1 MTPKL
6 YYLPPSPPCRSVL
19 LLGKMLGIQFNLK
32 EVNIMDGAHLKQ
44 DFLQLNP
51 THTIPTLQMA
61 DSDIVLWESRV
72 ILTYLTC
79 AYGKSDHEHLY
90 PKDYSKRA
98 LVDLHLHFD
107 LSTLYQRML
116 EYYFPTI
123 VLGAPL
129 DESKKARLAEALGF
143 LETMLNGKQFST
155 GDSFT
160 LADLTL
166 AVTTSQIEAFEFDL
180 RPYPKVRKWLEECKK
195 ELEPYGYQEIN
206 QIGADTLSGLF
217 RSKLKP

>member
-19 LLGKMLGIQFNLK
+19 LLGRILGIEFNLK
-32 EVNIMDGAHLKQ
+32 ELNIMEGDHLKQ

-51 THTIPTLQMA
+51 THTIPTL
-61 DSDIVLWESRV
+61 E
-72 ILTYLTC
+72 
-79 AYGKSDHEHLY
+79 
-90 PKDYSKRA
+90 
-98 LVDLHLHFD
+98 
-107 LSTLYQRML
+107 RML

-123 VLGAPL
+123 ILGAPL

-143 LETMLNGKQFST
+143 LETMLKGKRFST
-155 GDSFT
+155 GDAFT

-195 ELEPYGYQEIN
+195 ELEPHGYQEIN